1 MDYAAA
7 VQRGGPGF
15 AIDEMAR
22 LLLHKSVPAFPPSAG
37 VAISRGGT
45 GGPFAAIG
53 VWGIGLRHGQW
64 LTGNTDDEVGMRAVR
79 ILLKIVVAVIVVAAL
94 GGGSLFFYKTQ
105 AAVTPVACF
114 RNQSVKR
121 GNLVS
126 TISATGTLEAEEVVN
141 VGSQVSGR
149 IVEFG
154 KDRRNPEK
162 TVDYESVVEKGDL
175 LAKIDPTVYEVSL
188 DQSKATLAQ
197 SKANLMQY
205 EAKLKQAEQ
214 EWKRAK
220 SLLPQKAIA
229 DTDYDAAIYSYES
242 AKANVA
248 LGKATLQQNEAA
260 VRLAQVN
267 LEYCTINSP
276 VRGTIIDRRVNV
288 GQTMAASLSAPS
300 LFLIAKDLTKMQ
312 VWASVNEADIGRIRG
327 RAEVPVRFTVDA
339 YPGETFRGKVIQ
351 VRQNAQMT
359 QNVVTYMVIVATEN
373 SDGKLLPYLTANVQ
387 FEVDKR
393 ENVLLAPNAAL
404 RWEPEPEQIDPSV
417 DQTTLAADPATKSK
431 RGRIWVIT
439 RDVLVRPIHVATGL
453 TDGVVT
459 EISGDDVREGLKVV
473 VGEDEE
479 ASETAN
485 QATSDG
491 GEAKNPFIPTLRK
504 GSKPPP
510 GPM

>member
-1 MDYAAA
+1 MKIVA
-7 VQRGGPGF
+7 V
-15 AIDEMAR
+15 
-22 LLLHKSVPAFPPSAG
+22 
-37 VAISRGGT
+37 
-45 GGPFAAIG
+45 
-53 VWGIGLRHGQW
+53 
-64 LTGNTDDEVGMRAVR
+64 
-79 ILLKIVVAVIVVAAL
+79 LLKIIAVILLVAAL
-94 GGGSLFFYKTQ
+94 GGGSFFFYKSH
-105 AAVTPVACF
+105 AAVTQVACF
-114 RNQSVKR
+114 RTAGVTR

-141 VGSQVSGR
+141 IGSQVSGR

-154 KDRRNPEK
+154 KDRRSPDK

-175 LAKIDPTVYEVSL
+175 LARIDPTFYEVSL
-188 DQSKATLAQ
+188 EQSKATFEQ

-229 DTDYDAAIYSYES
+229 DTDYDTAVYSYES

-248 LGKATLQQNEAA
+248 LGKAAIQQNEAA
-260 VRLAQVN
+260 VRLAKVN
-267 LEYCTINSP
+267 LDYCTITSP
-276 VRGTIIDRRVNV
+276 VRGTIIDRRVNI

-300 LFLIAKDLTKMQ
+300 LFLIAKDLTEMQ

-327 RAEVPVRFTVDA
+327 RAEVPVQFTVDA

-373 SDGKLLPYLTANVQ
+373 SNGKLLPYLTANVR
-387 FEVDKR
+387 FEVDRKD
-393 ENVLLAPNAAL
+393 NVLVVPNAAL
-404 RWEPEPEQIDPSV
+404 RWEPEADQIDPSFR
-417 DQTTLAADPATKSK
+417 QTAQVAESGTNSK
-431 RGRIWVIT
+431 HGRIWVVT
-439 RDVLVRPIHVATGL
+439 RGVFVRPISVTTGL
-453 TDGVVT
+453 TDGIMT
-459 EISGDDVREGLKVV
+459 EIRGDGVQEGSRVV
-473 VGEDEE
+473 VGEEE
-479 ASETAN
+479 ETTEAAK
-485 QATSDG
+485 QTTSDSG
-491 GEAKNPFIPTLRK
+491 DTKNPFLPTPGK

>member
-1 MDYAAA
+1 
-7 VQRGGPGF
+7 
-15 AIDEMAR
+15 
-22 LLLHKSVPAFPPSAG
+22 
-37 VAISRGGT
+37 
-45 GGPFAAIG
+45 
-53 VWGIGLRHGQW
+53 
-64 LTGNTDDEVGMRAVR
+64 
-79 ILLKIVVAVIVVAAL
+79 
-94 GGGSLFFYKTQ
+94 
-105 AAVTPVACF
+105 
-114 RNQSVKR
+114 
-121 GNLVS
+121 
-126 TISATGTLEAEEVVN
+126 
-141 VGSQVSGR
+141 
-149 IVEFG
+149 
-154 KDRRNPEK
+154 
-162 TVDYESVVEKGDL
+162 
-175 LAKIDPTVYEVSL
+175 VSL